1 MATAYCTE
9 AHERCYHS
17 RTILVENAT
26 PVYRREEREAVK
38 KAIEER
44 LYDIFCKYVS
54 SKVLSCRSCALII

>member
-1 MATAYCTE
+1 MATAYYTE
-9 AHERCYHS
+9 AHERRYHS

-54 SKVLSCRSCALII
+54 C

>member
-1 MATAYCTE
+1 MATAYSTE
-9 AHERCYHS
+9 AHERCYHN

-26 PVYRREEREAVK
+26 PVYRWEERKAVK

-54 SKVLSCRSCALII
+54 S

>member
-26 PVYRREEREAVK
+26 PHHDGVYRREEREAVK
-38 KAIEER
+38 KAIEEQ
-44 LYDIFCKYVS
+44 LYDVFCKYVS
-54 SKVLSCRSCALII
+54 S